1 MFTEEQTCIPAGLPG
16 ELRPPGTSLFD
27 YAQQP
32 DASGAD
38 ATMRLAPPVLS
49 TLRADR
55 TSAPTRLVPHWNAPA
70 RGAGLPASPGSAQAL
85 QRSWSRAGGEDQ
97 SAHPNAITLVGAH
110 TFRPPLNA
118 RGSGA
123 GGDGLQGVLKPYL
136 PHAPRWSVRPQTCGS
151 GGVGRLRRPNDAAS
165 ALRTRG
171 VARPCTARMCGKI
184 KVRIIRIRVRISR
197 PRRRRRDLV
206 ADPGMRRARR
216 PFHAAPHH
224 GFPCAVAAYPRRKD
238 QVLC

>member
-1 MFTEEQTCIPAGLPG
+1 MHPGKFPG
-16 ELRPPGTSLFD
+16 ELRSPGTSLLD
-27 YAQQP
+27 RAQQP

-70 RGAGLPASPGSAQAL
+70 RG
-85 QRSWSRAGGEDQ
+85 RE
-97 SAHPNAITLVGAH
+97 
-110 TFRPPLNA
+110 A
-118 RGSGA
+118 R
-123 GGDGLQGVLKPYL
+123 GDGLQGVLKPYL